1 MKDLLRPRLWPWHLL
16 VLAVAAGFVALGV
29 WQLDRHG
36 QLQERNALVEERR
49 AAEPRPYGEAT
60 ARLDPDAPAGAEADP
75 RYRPVVAEGR
85 YAPAHE
91 VLLRGRTLE
100 GVPGY
105 HVLTPLVLD
114 DDGGQDD
121 GRAVLVDRG
130 WVPMQRDD
138 PRLPDAAPPDGRA
151 TIEGRLMPEADPP
164 TGPLAGLTPRDP
176 PDGPL
181 EIAARPDVERL
192 QPQMPFAL
200 DPFVIEL
207 VRTRTPEVPTG
218 PAYLPVPPPVPE
230 PEAGPHLSYAL
241 QWWFFAGVAVVGYAL
256 LLRQRLGGA
265 EPRG

>member
-1 MKDLLRPRLWPWHLL
+1 
-16 VLAVAAGFVALGV
+16 VFAVAAGFVALGV
-29 WQLDRHG
+29 WQLGRHG
-36 QLQERNALVEERR
+36 QLQERNALLEERL
-49 AAEPRPYGEAT
+49 AAEPRPYRDAAAGF
-60 ARLDPDAPAGAEADP
+60 DPDAPAGTDDDP
-75 RYRPVVAEGR
+75 RYRPVVVDGR

-114 DDGGQDD
+114 GAGE
-121 GRAVLVDRG
+121 RAVLVNRG
-130 WVPMQRDD
+130 WLPMQRDD
-138 PRLPDAAPPDGRA
+138 PRLPDATPPDGPV
-151 TIEGRLMPEADPP
+151 TLEGRMMPEADPP
-164 TGPLAGLTPRDP
+164 TGPLAGLTPRDR

-181 EIAARPDVERL
+181 EIAARADVERL

-200 DPFVIEL
+200 DPFVVEL

-230 PEAGPHLSYAL
+230 AEAGPHLSYAL

-256 LLRQRLGGA
+256 LLRQRLGRA